1 MYKTTSGERAF
12 VDAFKDVKARSSW
25 VWVALN
31 PIGRFLVRDKRRES
45 QAQRTSCTKTEA
57 EMGGNRPQAQGPR
70 RPRSWKRQK
79 GPYPGDSGGTSALH
93 HLDLRCL
100 VSMTGGG

>member
-1 MYKTTSGERAF
+1 MYKTASGERAF
-12 VDAFKDVKARSSW
+12 VDAFKDFKAKKKKKDVKARSSW

-57 EMGGNRPQAQGPR
+57 EMGGSRPQAQGPLEAPKLEKAER
-70 RPRSWKRQK
+70 TLSW
-79 GPYPGDSGGTSALH
+79 SF
-93 HLDLRCL
+93 
-100 VSMTGGG
+100 